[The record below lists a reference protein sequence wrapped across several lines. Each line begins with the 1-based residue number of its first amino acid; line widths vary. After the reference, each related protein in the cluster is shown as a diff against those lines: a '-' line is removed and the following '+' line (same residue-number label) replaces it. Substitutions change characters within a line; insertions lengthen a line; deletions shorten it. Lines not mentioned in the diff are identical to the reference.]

1 MRSGRTPRS
10 SRPTW
15 DTNESGLGTWGL
27 GLGEDVLTVKELAVS
42 FGSFKAVSGV
52 NLEVREGELVVLLG
66 ANGAGKTTLFR
77 ALSGMT
83 RADKGSRVEFAGRDL
98 SFLPPRAIVDAGV
111 SHCPEGRKLFPG
123 LSVMT
128 NLRLGAYRCRDRA
141 DIDRRLQRILSLF
154 PPLQDRL
161 GDPAGALSGGQQQMV
176 AIGRALMA
184 EPKILLLDEPS
195 VSLAPKVVSQVL
207 ETVAAINR
215 AGTMV
220 LLAEQNAYA
229 ALQIARRGYVLES
242 GRIVLEGAASD
253 LMQHDEVRRAYLGA

>member
-1 MRSGRTPRS
+1 MLSVA
-10 SRPTW
+10 
-15 DTNESGLGTWGL
+15 N
-27 GLGEDVLTVKELAVS
+27 VTVSYGGFQAVCN
-42 FGSFKAVSGV
+42 AT
-52 NLEVREGELVVLLG
+52 LDVREGELVVLLG

-77 ALSGMT
+77 ALSGII
-83 RADKGSRVEFAGRDL
+83 RADAGSAMTFAGHNL
-98 SFLPPRAIVDAGV
+98 SSLPPRAIVDAGV
-111 SHCPEGRKLFPG
+111 SHCPEGRRLFPG

-141 DIDRRLQRILSLF
+141 EIDRRLDRVLSLF
-154 PPLQDRL
+154 PPLKDRL

-184 EPKILLLDEPS
+184 EPRILLLDEPS
-195 VSLAPKVVSQVL
+195 VSLAPKVVRQVL

-229 ALQIARRGYVLES
+229 ALDIAHRGYVLEA
-242 GRIVLEGAASD
+242 GRVVLEGSAAE
-253 LMQHDEVRRAYLGA
+253 LMEHDEVKRAYMGA

>member
-1 MRSGRTPRS
+1 MLSVA
-10 SRPTW
+10 
-15 DTNESGLGTWGL
+15 N
-27 GLGEDVLTVKELAVS
+27 LTVS
-42 FGSFKAVSGV
+42 YGSFQAACGV
-52 NLEVREGELVVLLG
+52 GLEVREGELVVLLG

-83 RADKGSRVEFAGRDL
+83 RADAGAQVTFEGRDL
-98 SFLPPRAIVDAGV
+98 TRLAPRAIVDAGV

-123 LSVMT
+123 LSVRT
-128 NLRLGAYRCRDRA
+128 NLRLGAYRCSDQA
-141 DIDRRLQRILSLF
+141 AIDRRLDRVLSLF
-154 PPLQDRL
+154 PALKDRL

-184 EPKILLLDEPS
+184 EPRLLLLDEPS
-195 VSLAPKVVSQVL
+195 VSLAPKVVRQVL

-229 ALQIARRGYVLES
+229 ALEIAHRGYVLEG
-242 GRIVLEGAASD
+242 GRVVLDASAKE
-253 LMQHDEVRRAYLGA
+253 LMEHDEVRRAYIGA

>member
-1 MRSGRTPRS
+1 MLSVAG
-10 SRPTW
+10 
-15 DTNESGLGTWGL
+15 
-27 GLGEDVLTVKELAVS
+27 LTVSYGAFEAVCD
-42 FGSFKAVSGV
+42 VS
-52 NLEVREGELVVLLG
+52 LEVRAGELVVLLG

-83 RADKGSRVEFAGRDL
+83 RANTGSRITFDGRDL
-98 SFLPPRAIVDAGV
+98 TTLTPRGIVDAGM

-123 LSVMT
+123 LSVMK
-128 NLRLGAYRCRDRA
+128 NLRLGAYRCGDRA
-141 DIDRRLQRILSLF
+141 AVERRLERVLSLF
-154 PPLQDRL
+154 PPLTERL

-184 EPKILLLDEPS
+184 EPRLLLLDEPS
-195 VSLAPKVVSQVL
+195 VSLAPKVVRQVL

-229 ALQIARRGYVLES
+229 ALDIATRGYVLEA
-242 GRIVLEGAASD
+242 GRVVLEGAAGE
-253 LMQHDEVRRAYLGA
+253 LMQHDEVRRAYMGA

>member
-1 MRSGRTPRS
+1 MIVRNLS
-10 SRPTW
+10 
-15 DTNESGLGTWGL
+15 
-27 GLGEDVLTVKELAVS
+27 VS
-42 FGSFKAVSGV
+42 FDSFQAVREVS
-52 NLEVREGELVVLLG
+52 LDVREGELVVLLG

-83 RADKGSRVEFAGRDL
+83 RADTGSRVEFAGRDL
-98 SFLPPRAIVDAGV
+98 SALAPRAIVDAGV

-123 LSVMT
+123 LSVVT

-141 DIDRRLQRILSLF
+141 AIATRVERILSLF
-154 PPLQDRL
+154 PALKDRL

-184 EPKILLLDEPS
+184 EPRILLLDEPS
-195 VSLAPKVVSQVL
+195 VSLAPKVVRQVL

-229 ALQIARRGYVLES
+229 ALEIGHRGYVLES
-242 GRIVLEGAASD
+242 GRIVLEGAAAE
-253 LMQHDEVRRAYLGA
+253 LMQHDDVRRAYLGA

>member
-1 MRSGRTPRS
+1 MLSVAG
-10 SRPTW
+10 
-15 DTNESGLGTWGL
+15 
-27 GLGEDVLTVKELAVS
+27 LTVSYGGFQAVCEAS
-42 FGSFKAVSGV
+42 
-52 NLEVREGELVVLLG
+52 LEVRDGELVVLLG

-83 RADKGSRVEFAGRDL
+83 RVDAGSRITFAGHDL
-98 SFLPPRAIVDAGV
+98 SKMTPRAIVDTGL

-123 LSVMT
+123 LAVQT

-141 DIDRRLQRILSLF
+141 EIAARLDRVLSLF
-154 PPLQDRL
+154 PVLKDRL

-184 EPKILLLDEPS
+184 QPRLLLLDEPS
-195 VSLAPKVVSQVL
+195 VSLAPKVVRQVL

-229 ALQIARRGYVLES
+229 ALEIAHRGYVLEG
-242 GRIVLEGAASD
+242 GRVVLNGSARE
-253 LMQHDEVRRAYLGA
+253 LMEHDEVRRAYMGA